1 MRKLITAIALAS
13 LLLPAASIA
22 IFAADAGKGAAPAP
36 AETAPAAPANTGP
49 VDAAQGHRLG
59 DTNETSR

>member
-49 VDAAQGHRLG
+49 SRCPR
-59 DTNETSR
+59 TSSGKQPTKSR